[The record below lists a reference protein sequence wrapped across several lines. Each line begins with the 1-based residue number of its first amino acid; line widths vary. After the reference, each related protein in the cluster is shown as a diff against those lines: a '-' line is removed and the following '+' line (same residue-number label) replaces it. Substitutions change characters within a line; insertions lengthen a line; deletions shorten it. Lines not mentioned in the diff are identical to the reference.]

1 MKKYSKVLFI
11 FILTMILVL
20 TAVACK
26 DKDADGLIKLATPTE
41 LTINGNALTWAPV
54 ANAVK
59 YYVKVNEQEYET
71 TSTAYNI
78 ETDEIGV
85 YTVKVRAYGDGIK
98 YGSSDYSDAIE
109 YVKGQ
114 LLTKPVVTIEG
125 NVATWNAVEGAG
137 SYYVKVVDRSNK
149 IVDEQTIET
158 TNYVFEGEKY
168 EAFDAYTITVI
179 AKPATDNVTGIQS
192 KASDPTK
199 FVVSKTLSVPVW
211 NKITSTSVWWNSV
224 EGASSYEIKVTDSHG
239 ESKTYTTSG
248 TSYSISKIEMPE
260 AGDYTLN
267 IRAVGDGEVYITSS
281 YSQDDADY
289 VLTKL
294 AGFDESD
301 VNYALNG
308 DDKMTLSWSIDPNLV
323 AGADKVK
330 VTLKTYTASNESKLS
345 EISKSVAIEDGVY
358 DYSLVLDEL
367 FFNEDG
373 TASRDK
379 EYYGKSYEISLVI
392 LADDYKVV
400 DSETLVTQ
408 HVYSNYLKPVK
419 EGGAYLITCV
429 GEFAYMAIEP
439 DAEYRLVNDI
449 DFNNY
454 EFTMIQEFAGT
465 FNGDG
470 KRVSNMV
477 LGGDSD
483 KVAIFGIVRDGAS
496 VTDLYLKNVK
506 AKISSNV
513 VCVGAICA
521 INEGTIR
528 DCYVEGT
535 LAAYTY
541 DSDVEDADR
550 YAIDNVG
557 GIVGFN
563 KKFVIDCFANVSVT
577 GEIAGGIAALNQGSI
592 VGSYALG
599 EVSAKAYAND
609 YDGREVKIYAGGFV
623 AFNLK
628 DGDDEGVIGNCF
640 AVNNVKADGGNGAVI
655 FAGGFVAYN
664 QGYISDSYCGAQ
676 YSKDVTKRLTV
687 VASGND
693 SIAGG
698 FIAVNESVITNCYS
712 TSRAS
717 GTSISSGFV
726 GYNKSSGAIKSSFS
740 TGGTENNGV
749 RGGFATTNEGSVT
762 NCYYYATSFSPRE
775 GEAGTAV
782 TESQLATLGET
793 MWMGDSDC
801 TFVNVDTMLAPI
813 LKNMIYVDNFTLT
826 IHAGGAITQDA
837 ILVNSEGTIINLG
850 SNYDGTFEALGDKTL
865 QGNVIRGLYKSSGR
879 KLQIIIVVK

>member
-11 FILTMILVL
+11 FILTMILVV

-26 DKDADGLIKLATPTE
+26 DKDADGLIKLAKPTE

-59 YYVKVNEQEYET
+59 YYVKINEEEYET
-71 TSTAYNI
+71 SSTAYNI

-85 YTVKVRAYGDGIK
+85 YTVKVRAYGDGKK
-98 YGSSDYSDAIE
+98 YGSSDYSDSIE
-109 YVKGQ
+109 YVKGE
-114 LLTKPVVTIEG
+114 LLAKPVVTVNG
-125 NVATWNAVEGAG
+125 NVATWSAVEGAG
-137 SYYVKVVDRSNK
+137 SYYVKVVNRSGS
-149 IVDEQTIET
+149 IVDEQSIEQT
-158 TNYVFEGEKY
+158 QYAFEGERY
-168 EAFDAYTITVI
+168 AAFDAYTITVI
-179 AKPATDNVTGIQS
+179 AKPASDNVTGLQS
-192 KASDPTK
+192 KASDPAK
-199 FVVSKTLSVPVW
+199 FVVSKTLSAPVW

-224 EGASSYEIKVTDSHG
+224 DGASKYEIKVTDESG

-248 TSYSISKIEMPE
+248 TSYSISKIEMQT

-267 IRAVGDGEVYITSS
+267 IRAVGDGEVYITSP
-281 YSQDDADY
+281 YSEDNADY

-294 AGFDESD
+294 AGLDDSS

-308 DDKMTLSWSIDPNLV
+308 DDKMTLSWSINHSLV

-330 VTLKTYTASNESKLS
+330 VMLKTYTASGESKLS
-345 EISKSVAIEDGVY
+345 EISKSVDIEDGVS
-358 DYSLVLDEL
+358 DYNLVIDEL

-373 TASRDK
+373 SASRDK
-379 EYYGKSYEISLVI
+379 EYYGKRYEISLAI

-400 DSETLVTQ
+400 DSETLETQ
-408 HVYSNYLKPVK
+408 YVYSNYIKPVK
-419 EGGAYLITCV
+419 EGGAYLITSV

-439 DAEYRLVNDI
+439 DADYRLVNDI

-454 EFTMIQEFAGT
+454 EFAMVQEFLGT
-465 FNGDG
+465 FNGNG
-470 KRVSNMV
+470 KRIANMV
-477 LGGDSD
+477 LSGDSD
-483 KVAIFGIVRDGAS
+483 KVAMFGIVRDGAS
-496 VTDLYLKNVK
+496 VTNLYLKNVK
-506 AKISSNV
+506 AKIASNV
-513 VCVGAICA
+513 GCVGAICA
-521 INEGTIR
+521 INEGTIQ

-541 DSDVEDADR
+541 DSDVEDANR
-550 YAIDNVG
+550 YSIDNVG

-599 EVSAKAYAND
+599 EVTAKAYAND
-609 YDGREVKIYAGGFV
+609 YDGREVNIFAGGFV

-628 DGDDEGVIGNCF
+628 DGDNQGVIGNCF
-640 AVNNVKADGGNGAVI
+640 AVNNVKADGGNGAII

-664 QGYISDSYCGAQ
+664 QGGVYDSYCGAQ

-698 FIAVNESVITNCYS
+698 FVAVNESAITNCYS

-726 GYNKSSGAIKSSFS
+726 GHNKASGNIKSSFS

-749 RGGFATTNEGSVT
+749 RGGFATTNDGSVT
-762 NCYYYATSFSPRE
+762 NCYYYASSFSPRA

-793 MWMGDSDC
+793 IWKGDADSN
-801 TFVNVDTMLAPI
+801 FVNVDNMLAPI

-837 ILVNSEGTIINLG
+837 IMVNSDGNIINLG
-850 SNYDGTFEALGDKTL
+850 SNYDGTFEALGDKTI
-865 QGNVIRGLYKSSGR
+865 QGNVIRGVYKAGAR
-879 KLQIIIVVK
+879 KLQIVIVVK